1 MNKKIFKYLAEMP
14 QFKPLNREDIVKL
27 AGSVEVREYNNN
39 EVIAK
44 QNQTKIDHIYV
55 ILKGQL
61 SLFHDKQGQRSPIG
75 YIKKGEIFGGISLL
89 LNGGI
94 SLRTAQVDGQV
105 MCYLIPK
112 ELYLDLCGRKKEFY
126 EYFIE
131 NFSKNIFDP
140 SLPEFIE
147 TAQVKRFL
155 MGIPPF
161 SFLPEDEINAL
172 VDHLSMVHY
181 QADTVLFVQGKS
193 RIGYLYIL
201 RKGSAERY
209 YENGDQKTMI
219 GLLSEGD
226 IFGGISMLSND
237 GISLRTLHVK
247 EDSDFYILPKKIYLD
262 LCSRYEIFS
271 GCLRQADD
279 HSIVC
284 RAIIAKTLQPQG
296 ETLQLF
302 NQPLKGIYS
311 SKVSIGHTNMTIKQ
325 AAQAMRQDKSS
336 YLLIED
342 ATEKRHGIITDSDL
356 TRKVIAQGID
366 PTQQVE
372 KVMSTPLITIS
383 SQSQIFEALI
393 TMMQKDIKRL
403 AVTDAD
409 DRIVGTLS
417 IEQLLAA
424 QEKSP
429 LFILHQ
435 IEQAQNMDAI
445 TDNYKQVPDL
455 IHALITNGA
464 SAQNVTRIITTLS
477 DSILNKVM
485 QFTLN
490 ELGTPP
496 ARFVFMIMGSE
507 GRKEQSLKTD
517 QDNAIIYEDVS
528 LGQKKVR
535 DYFLKFGEIACG
547 MLNHAGY
554 DYCKGDVMAKN
565 PQWCQPLSVWKQY
578 FSGWIHAAEPKDLLQ
593 ASIFFD
599 FRGAFGDLYLTDEL
613 RRFLFGSLGDWSGF
627 FRHLTENAL
636 HFKPPLGLFRNF
648 VVESKGAHRDAFNI
662 KSAIMP
668 IVDFA
673 RVYALKHRI
682 EETNTWERIYKLR
695 VKQVVSQQESDDLE
709 KAYSFLMQMRFVQQV
724 NASINENS
732 KPDNYLKPKNLTNIE
747 QTTLKEIFK
756 HVEKFQGKMKFD
768 YIGA

>member
-1 MNKKIFKYLAEMP
+1 MI
-14 QFKPLNREDIVKL
+14 
-27 AGSVEVREYNNN
+27 
-39 EVIAK
+39 
-44 QNQTKIDHIYV
+44 
-55 ILKGQL
+55 
-61 SLFHDKQGQRSPIG
+61 
-75 YIKKGEIFGGISLL
+75 
-89 LNGGI
+89 
-94 SLRTAQVDGQV
+94 
-105 MCYLIPK
+105 
-112 ELYLDLCGRKKEFY
+112 
-126 EYFIE
+126 
-131 NFSKNIFDP
+131 
-140 SLPEFIE
+140 
-147 TAQVKRFL
+147 
-155 MGIPPF
+155 GIPPF

-172 VDHLSMVHY
+172 ADRLSMVHY

-237 GISLRTLHVK
+237 GISLRTLQVK
-247 EDSDFYILPKKIYLD
+247 EDSDFYILSKQNYLD

-279 HSIVC
+279 QSIVC

-296 ETLQLF
+296 ETLQLL

-311 SKVSIGHTNMTIKQ
+311 PKVSLGHINMTIKQ
-325 AAQAMRQDKSS
+325 AAEAMRQDKSS
-336 YLLIED
+336 YLLIKD
-342 ATEKRHGIITDSDL
+342 ATEKRHGIITDSDF

-383 SQSQIFEALI
+383 SQSQIFEALM

-417 IEQLLAA
+417 IQQLLAA

-435 IEQAQNMDAI
+435 IEQAQNKDAI
-445 TDNYKQVPDL
+445 TDNCKQMPEL
-455 IHALITNGA
+455 IRALITNGA

-578 FSGWIHAAEPKDLLQ
+578 FSDWIHAAEPKDLLQ
-593 ASIFFD
+593 ACIFFD

-613 RRFLFGSLGDWSGF
+613 RGYLFGSLGDWSGF

-636 HFKPPLGLFRNF
+636 HFKPPL
-648 VVESKGAHRDAFNI
+648 V
-662 KSAIMP
+662 P
-668 IVDFA
+668 I
-673 RVYALKHRI
+673 Y
-682 EETNTWERIYKLR
+682 
-695 VKQVVSQQESDDLE
+695 
-709 KAYSFLMQMRFVQQV
+709 
-724 NASINENS
+724 
-732 KPDNYLKPKNLTNIE
+732 
-747 QTTLKEIFK
+747 
-756 HVEKFQGKMKFD
+756 
-768 YIGA
+768 

>member
-1 MNKKIFKYLAEMP
+1 MNKKILKYLAEMP
-14 QFKPLNREDIVKL
+14 QFKSLTREDIVKL

-39 EVIAK
+39 EVLAK
-44 QNQTKIDHIYV
+44 QNQTKIDHIYL
-55 ILKGQL
+55 ILKGQV
-61 SLFHDKQGQRSPIG
+61 SLFHDKQGQRSLVG
-75 YIKKGEIFGGISLL
+75 YIKKGEIFGSISLL

-94 SLRTAQVDGQV
+94 SLRTAQVDGQA

-112 ELYLDLCGRKKEFY
+112 ELFLDLCGRKKEFY
-126 EYFIE
+126 EYFSE
-131 NFSKNIFDP
+131 NFSNTLFDP
-140 SLPEFIE
+140 SLPESIE
-147 TAQVKRFL
+147 TVHVKRFL

-172 VDHLSMVHY
+172 VDRLLMIHC

-237 GISLRTLHVK
+237 GISLRTLQVK
-247 EDSDFYILPKKIYLD
+247 EDSDFYILPKQSYLD

-271 GCLRQADD
+271 GCLLQADD
-279 HSIVC
+279 QSIVC

-311 SKVSIGHTNMTIKQ
+311 SKVSLGHINMTIKQ
-325 AAQAMRQDKSS
+325 AAVAMRQDKSS

-342 ATEKRHGIITDSDL
+342 ATKKRHGIITDSDL

-366 PTQQVE
+366 PAQQVE

-383 SQSQIFEALI
+383 SQSQIFEALM

-417 IEQLLAA
+417 IQQLLAA

-435 IEQAQNMDAI
+435 IELAQNMDAI
-445 TDNYKQVPDL
+445 TDNHKQMPEL
-455 IHALITNGA
+455 IRALITNGA

-490 ELGTPP
+490 ELGSPP

-535 DYFLKFGEIACG
+535 DYF
-547 MLNHAGY
+547 Y

-578 FSGWIHAAEPKDLLQ
+578 FSDWIHAAEPKDLLQ

-613 RRFLFGSLGDWSGF
+613 RGYLFSSLGDWSGF

-636 HFKPPLGLFRNF
+636 HFKPPLGLFRKF
-648 VVESKGAHRDAFNI
+648 VVESKGAHRNAFDI

-768 YIGA
+768 YIGV